1 MKCFV
6 FTLFIYLF
14 LPLVS
19 VNLKIA
25 KMATN
30 FELKLYKKKLHFLFL
45 FCFVLIV

>member
-1 MKCFV
+1 MKRFV
-6 FTLFIYLF
+6 FTFFF

-30 FELKLYKKKLHFLFL
+30 FELKLYIKNYTFL
-45 FCFVLIV
+45 FCFVLF